1 MVDLPKQY
9 LYNNFFLIIYL
20 IGSNYFLLGSE
31 IMNKKIKLITNG
43 IEYSINQYYD
53 LKETLDVS
61 DRLLIQ
67 NLEYLLKEALKNE

>member
-1 MVDLPKQY
+1 
-9 LYNNFFLIIYL
+9 
-20 IGSNYFLLGSE
+20 
-31 IMNKKIKLITNG
+31 MNKKIKLITNG